1 MACNKHFDFRKTET
15 SGIAIIKEH
24 LFVLNKYLNV
34 LEIQNWKTLGKLKPR
49 LSRSK
54 CYPEDILKDR
64 ERKLIS

>member
-1 MACNKHFDFRKTET
+1 MGCNKHFDFRKTET
-15 SGIAIIKEH
+15 LGIAIIKKH

-34 LEIQNWKTLGKLKPR
+34 LEIQNWKTLGELKPR

>member
-1 MACNKHFDFRKTET
+1 MASNKHFDFRKTET
-15 SGIAIIKEH
+15 SGIATFEEH

-34 LEIQNWKTLGKLKPR
+34 LEIQNWKTLGELKPR

-54 CYPEDILKDR
+54 CYPEDILKDI